1 MEASVFII
9 SIGCE
14 SNLYVWLL
22 VSLVGFRRCDPPFNI
37 LWLLLLITSFLFLSG
52 ALVVVSHV
60 FTWRSFFIRRS
71 YPTYFADQFTF
82 PLHGSL
88 IAGVV
93 CISVWFGGL
102 C

>member
-1 MEASVFII
+1 MAVSFYGWFSTVRPTLQHLVASVADHLFF
-9 SIGCE
+9 
-14 SNLYVWLL
+14 
-22 VSLVGFRRCDPPFNI
+22 VSE
-37 LWLLLLITSFLFLSG
+37 
-52 ALVVVSHV
+52 
-60 FTWRSFFIRRS
+60 RSFFIRRS
-71 YPTYFADQFTF
+71 YPTYFADKLLF